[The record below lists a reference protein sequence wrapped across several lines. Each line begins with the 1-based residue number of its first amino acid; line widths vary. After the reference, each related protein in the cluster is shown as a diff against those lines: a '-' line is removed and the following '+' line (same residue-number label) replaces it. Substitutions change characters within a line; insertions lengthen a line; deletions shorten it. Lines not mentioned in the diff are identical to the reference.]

1 MPHLLPRATAL
12 VAAVLS
18 VSLATSAAGA
28 VAQAGDRVPAA
39 TPGAAPGAAP
49 ATSTA
54 LGAALTLVTGDRV
67 LASSSPAGP
76 RTAAVWPAP
85 GTGQATSVA
94 ELRAGG
100 QGFVIPLT
108 ALPYL
113 GHGLDLSLFDVN
125 ALLRTEQGG
134 RLPVTLRY
142 RGRRPA
148 VPGIIVTQ
156 VGPGAAQGYLTPASA
171 ARFGAALARQTAAG
185 SVRGG
190 SRSGGL
196 FAGGLSIALAG
207 TSSSGLPGS
216 AGARPDA
223 PTPAVTITV
232 TGTDLNGEP
241 DTGGLALVGD
251 VDNENLPSP
260 GLDRFT
266 NGTAMF
272 TGPPGTYWALA
283 VFPQTPASGKILS
296 FRMDVLPQFT
306 VTGNT
311 TVHLTAAAATSKIT
325 MVTPRPAITQS
336 TTLTLVR
343 AAPHAPAN
351 GLSPLVDSF
360 GFGSSVPL
368 WVNPVGRPP
377 GHGTL
382 RVFTSGQLTSP
393 PGPKVPYAYTL
404 DFADP
409 PGTIPPQH
417 FAAGPANLAV
427 VTERYF
433 QDLPS
438 VAGWITSGGTAYQI
452 ETSFIGGDVFPL
464 PLPTRQ
470 VQYLSASPAML
481 WQCNYSAYRAI
492 SAGQTPGGQTSAFR
506 LLHPGQQL
514 TQTWGQYPLH
524 PGPNVS
530 FPGTSPIVVQP
541 SADRAGGTLNL
552 DITPFSDNQP
562 GDTGDGWD
570 VPFPA
575 TVNQVGGSY
584 AVYQNGVQIAGGAAP
599 VGDTALAVSAA
610 LSPRPALV
618 KLVLTASRAS
628 SQYRLS
634 AISSDVWTWHSRP
647 QPGATVPAPWLCN
660 YATGLDRDCA
670 VQPMITLDYQ
680 VARLGLDGAAC
691 PGRQAITITAGHI
704 QLAPSAPLTRL
715 QAQVSLNGG
724 QTWRPAQVRP
734 AGPDRFGVTF
744 SAPPS
749 APVSLRVTAMDTA
762 GNSLTETILNA
773 YRTSA

>member
-1 MPHLLPRATAL
+1 MPHLLPRVTAL
-12 VAAVLS
+12 VAAALS

-28 VAQAGDRVPAA
+28 VAQAGDRVLSAS
-39 TPGAAPGAAP
+39 PGAAP
-49 ATSTA
+49 AAGTG
-54 LGAALTLVTGDRV
+54 LGTALTLVNGDRV

-76 RTAAVWPAP
+76 RTVVVWPAP

-113 GHGLDLSLFDVN
+113 GHGLDLSLFDVD
-125 ALLRTEQGG
+125 ALLRAEQGG

-142 RGRRPA
+142 HGRLPA

-156 VGPGAAQGYLTPASA
+156 VAPGTAQGYLTPASA

-185 SVRGG
+185 SGRG
-190 SRSGGL
+190 SSSGGL
-196 FAGGLSIALAG
+196 FAGGLSVALAG
-207 TSSSGLPGS
+207 ASSAQPAVS
-216 AGARPDA
+216 AGTRPNA
-223 PTPAVTITV
+223 ATPAVTITV
-232 TGTDLNGEP
+232 TGTDLNGTP
-241 DTGGLALVGD
+241 DTGGLVFAGD
-251 VDNENLPSP
+251 VDNANLPNPDVGSF
-260 GLDRFT
+260 R
-266 NGTAMF
+266 NGTATF

-283 VFPQTPASGKILS
+283 VFFQRSSGKILS
-296 FRMDVLPQFT
+296 LRMDVLPQFT

-311 TVHLTAAAATSKIT
+311 TVHLTARAATSKIT
-325 MVTPRPAITQS
+325 MVTPRPAVTQT

-343 AAPHAPAN
+343 SPTN
-351 GLSPLVDSF
+351 GLSPQTESF
-360 GFGSSVPL
+360 AYTSAPPL
-368 WVNPVGRPP
+368 WVNPVRRPP

-393 PGPKVPYAYTL
+393 PGQKVPYAYTL
-404 DFADP
+404 NFADP

-427 VTERYF
+427 ISERYF

-438 VAGWITSGGTAYQI
+438 VAAWETAGGTPYQI
-452 ETSFIGGDVFPL
+452 GTSFIGADAFPL
-464 PLPTRQ
+464 NLPARQ

-481 WQCNYSAYRAI
+481 WQSFYSAYRSI

-514 TQTWGQYPLH
+514 TQAWGQYPLH

-530 FPGTSPIVVQP
+530 FPGSPILVQP
-541 SADRAGGTLNL
+541 SADRAGNTLNL

-562 GDTGDGWD
+562 GDTGDGFD

-575 TVNQVGGSY
+575 TVNQVSGSY
-584 AVYQNGVQIAGGAAP
+584 AVYQNGERIAGGGAP
-599 VGDTALAVSAA
+599 VGDIALPVSAA
-610 LSPRPALV
+610 LGTAPALV
-618 KLVLTASRAS
+618 KFVVTASRAS

-634 AISSDVWTWHSRP
+634 ATSTDVWTWHSRP
-647 QPGATVPAPWLCN
+647 QPAATVPAPWLCSF
-660 YATGLDRDCA
+660 ATGLSRQCA

-691 PGRQAITITAGHI
+691 PGRQAIAITAGHI
-704 QLAPSAPLTRL
+704 QLAPSIPVTRL
-715 QAQVSLNGG
+715 QVQVSLNGG
-724 QTWRPAQVRP
+724 KTWQQAQVRP
-734 AGPDRFGVTF
+734 AGPDRFGATF
-744 SAPPS
+744 TARPS
-749 APVSLRVTAMDTA
+749 ALVSLRVTAMDA
-762 GNSLTETILNA
+762 VGNSLTETILNA
-773 YRTSA
+773 YGTSA

>member
-1 MPHLLPRATAL
+1 MPRLLSCVTAL
-12 VAAVLS
+12 AAAVLS
-18 VSLATSAAGA
+18 VSLAASAAGA
-28 VAQAGDRVPAA
+28 VAQAGDHVPAT
-39 TPGAAPGAAP
+39 TPGPTP
-49 ATSTA
+49 AISTA

-67 LASSSPAGP
+67 LASSSRAGAL
-76 RTAAVWPAP
+76 TATVWPAP

-94 ELRAGG
+94 EWRAGG
-100 QGFVIPLT
+100 QGFVIPLA

-113 GHGLDLSLFDVN
+113 GRGLDLSLFDVG
-125 ALLRTEQGG
+125 ALLRAEQGG

-142 RGRRPA
+142 HGRLPA

-156 VGPGAAQGYLTPASA
+156 AGPGTAQGYLTPASA
-171 ARFGAALARQTAAG
+171 AQFGAALARQTAAG
-185 SVRGG
+185 AVRGG
-190 SRSGGL
+190 SGSGGL

-207 TSSSGLPGS
+207 ASSARS
-216 AGARPDA
+216 AVSSGARPGA
-223 PTPAVTITV
+223 PARTVTITV
-232 TGTDLNGEP
+232 TGTDLSGKP

-251 VDNENLPSP
+251 VDNENFPSP
-260 GLDRFT
+260 GFSRFT
-266 NGTAMF
+266 NGTAVN
-272 TGPPGTYWALA
+272 TGPPGTYWALG
-283 VFPQTPASGKILS
+283 VFPQRSVSGKILS
-296 FRMDVLPQFT
+296 FWMDVLPQFT

-311 TVHLTAAAATSKIT
+311 TVHLTARAATSKIT
-325 MVTPRPAITQS
+325 MITPRPAITQS

-343 AAPHAPAN
+343 AAPGAPAN
-351 GLSPLVDSF
+351 ALSPLVRSF
-360 GFGSSVPL
+360 RFGSDLPV
-368 WVNPVGRPP
+368 WVSPVRRPP

-409 PGTIPPQH
+409 PGTIPPQR

-438 VAGWITSGGTAYQI
+438 VAGWLSSGGTSYQV

-464 PLPTRQ
+464 PAPTRQ

-481 WQCNYSAYRAI
+481 WQSSYSAYRAI

-506 LLHPGQQL
+506 LLHPGEQL
-514 TQTWGQYPLH
+514 TQAWGQYPLH

-530 FPGTSPIVVQP
+530 FPGTSIIPVQP
-541 SADRAGGTLNL
+541 SADRAGNTLNL
-552 DITPFSDNQP
+552 DTTPFSDNQP
-562 GDTGDGWD
+562 GDTGDGFD

-575 TVNQVGGSY
+575 TANQVSGNY

-599 VGDTALAVSAA
+599 LGETTLAVSTP
-610 LSPRPALV
+610 LGSRPALV
-618 KLVLTASRAS
+618 RFVLTASRAS
-628 SQYRLS
+628 SQYLLS
-634 AISSDVWTWHSRP
+634 ATSTDVWTWHSRP

-660 YATGLDRDCA
+660 YATGLDRHCA

-680 VARLGLDGAAC
+680 VAGLGLDGAAC
-691 PGRQAITITAGHI
+691 PGRQAIAITAGHI
-704 QLAPSAPLTRL
+704 QLAPSTPVTRL

-724 QTWRPAQVRP
+724 KTWRPAQVRP
-734 AGPDRFGVTF
+734 AGQDRF
-744 SAPPS
+744 SAAFTTSPS
-749 APVSLRVTAMDTA
+749 ALVSLRVTATDTV